1 MVYIMIGVKSMLKL
15 MKIIFQIGI
24 LYILYRAGEGIAETL
39 NLSLPGSVIGM
50 ILLTLLLFTRIIRLE
65 WIGDGAGFMVKYL
78 PFFFI
83 PSTLGIMQYYEI
95 FAGSGFLLIV
105 IVLVSTMLVMAVS
118 GMIGDLYRGR
128 EEG

>member
-1 MVYIMIGVKSMLKL
+1 MIGVKSMLKL

-24 LYILYRAGEGIAETL
+24 LYILYRAGEWIAETL

-50 ILLTLLLFTRIIRLE
+50 ILLILLLFTRIIRLE

-118 GMIGDLYRGR
+118 GLIGDLYRGR
-128 EEG
+128 EDG

>member
-1 MVYIMIGVKSMLKL
+1 MIGVKSMLKL

-24 LYILYRAGEGIAETL
+24 LYILYRAGERIAES
-39 NLSLPGSVIGM
+39 LSLPLPGSVIGM

-118 GMIGDLYRGR
+118 GLIGDLYRGR
-128 EEG
+128 EDG

>member
-1 MVYIMIGVKSMLKL
+1 MIGVKSMLKL

-24 LYILYRAGEGIAETL
+24 LYILYRAGEWIAETL

-50 ILLTLLLFTRIIRLE
+50 ILLILLLFTRIIRLE

-105 IVLVSTMLVMAVS
+105 IVLVSTMLVTAVS
-118 GMIGDLYRGR
+118 GLIGDLYRGR
-128 EEG
+128 EDG

>member
-1 MVYIMIGVKSMLKL
+1 

-24 LYILYRAGEGIAETL
+24 LYILYRAGEWIAETL

-50 ILLTLLLFTRIIRLE
+50 ILLILLLFTRIIRLE

-118 GMIGDLYRGR
+118 GLIGDLYRGR